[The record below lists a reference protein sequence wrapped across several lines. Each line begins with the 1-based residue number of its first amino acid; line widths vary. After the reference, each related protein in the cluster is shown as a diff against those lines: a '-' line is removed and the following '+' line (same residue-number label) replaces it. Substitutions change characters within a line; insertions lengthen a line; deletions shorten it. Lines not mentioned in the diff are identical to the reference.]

1 MTRLVRMFGP
11 VMAAPHAAEVTRAAL
26 GAALGLLVCDLVLWA
41 LTGGDPT
48 HLTIIA
54 PFGASA
60 FLIFVVPNS
69 PLAQPFSVVAGNTLA
84 AVAAL
89 VTLAVTQNPLVAAPV
104 AVALAIAAMG
114 ASRAFH
120 PPAGAVALA
129 TVIAAGTAHP
139 PTWSF
144 VLTPV
149 LTGSALLVVAGI
161 AWNRATGRVYPF
173 RQPAA
178 SPHGTRDPLPD
189 RRLGLT
195 PPELAHLLDRLR
207 MTPNIGVED
216 LARVITAAETEAAAH
231 HLGDLTAADIM
242 SRDVVTVPAAT
253 PLQSL
258 AQVFRIHRF
267 KTLPVTDNGHY
278 AGLLDQSALLGL
290 TDPATTAAD
299 LVTPVKTATPD
310 TTAAVLMDLLA
321 DGHQQAVPILTRTGT
336 PAEDSEPTR
345 LAGLVTRSD
354 LIALLAARL
363 RAAKP

>member
-1 MTRLVRMFGP
+1 MTRILRMFGP
-11 VMAAPHAAEVTRAAL
+11 VMAAPHAVEVTRAAF

-41 LTGGDPT
+41 LAGGAD
-48 HLTIIA
+48 LTRLSLIA

-69 PLAQPFSVVAGNTLA
+69 PLAQPFSAVVGNTLA
-84 AVAAL
+84 ALVAL
-89 VTLAVTQNPLVAAPV
+89 LTLHITQNPLVAAPL

-114 ASRAFH
+114 LTRSFH

-129 TVIAAGTAHP
+129 TVIAASGPNP
-139 PTWSF
+139 PTWAF
-144 VLTPV
+144 AFTPV
-149 LTGSALLVVAGI
+149 FAGSALLVVSGI
-161 AWNRATGRVYPF
+161 LWNRATGRVYPF
-173 RQPAA
+173 RQPVPA
-178 SPHGTRDPLPD
+178 SSHGTRDAAPD

-216 LARVITAAETEAAAH
+216 LARIISAAETEAAAH
-231 HLGDLTAADIM
+231 HSGDLTAADIM
-242 SRDVVTVPAAT
+242 SRDLVTVPPAT

-267 KTLPVTDNGHY
+267 KTLPVTDNGRY
-278 AGLLDQSALLGL
+278 IGLLDQSALLGL

-299 LVTPVKTATPD
+299 LVTPVETAGPE
-310 TTAAVLMDLLA
+310 TTAATLMDLLA
-321 DGHQQAVPILTRTGT
+321 DSHQQAVPILTHGHL
-336 PAEDSEPTR
+336 S
-345 LAGLVTRSD
+345 GLVTRSD

-363 RAAKP
+363 RGT

>member
-1 MTRLVRMFGP
+1 MTRLLRMFGP
-11 VMAAPHAAEVTRAAL
+11 VMAAPHATEVTRAAL
-26 GAALGLLVCDLVLWA
+26 GAALGLLACDLILWSLA
-41 LTGGDPT
+41 GGDPA
-48 HLTIIA
+48 HLTLIA

-60 FLIFVVPNS
+60 FLIFAVPNS

-84 AVAAL
+84 AFAAL
-89 VTLAVTQNPLVAAPV
+89 VTLHLTQNPLVAAPL

-114 ASRAFH
+114 ATRSFH

-129 TVIAAGTAHP
+129 TVIAASGAHP
-139 PTWSF
+139 PTWAF
-144 VLTPV
+144 ALNPV
-149 LTGSALLVVAGI
+149 LAGSALLVVAGI
-161 AWNRATGRVYPF
+161 AWNHATGRVYPF
-173 RQPAA
+173 RLPAP
-178 SPHGTRDPLPD
+178 SPHGTRDPLPG

-242 SRDVVTVPAAT
+242 SRDLVTVPPET
-253 PLQSL
+253 PLQTL
-258 AQVFRIHRF
+258 AQEFRTHRF
-267 KTLPVTDNGHY
+267 KTLPVTENGRY
-278 AGLLDQSALLGL
+278 AGLVDQSALLGL

-299 LVTPVKTATPD
+299 LITPAGTATPE
-310 TTAAVLMDLLA
+310 TTAATLMDLLS
-321 DGHQQAVPILTRTGT
+321 DSHQQAVPILAG
-336 PAEDSEPTR
+336 PH

-363 RAAKP
+363 REATP